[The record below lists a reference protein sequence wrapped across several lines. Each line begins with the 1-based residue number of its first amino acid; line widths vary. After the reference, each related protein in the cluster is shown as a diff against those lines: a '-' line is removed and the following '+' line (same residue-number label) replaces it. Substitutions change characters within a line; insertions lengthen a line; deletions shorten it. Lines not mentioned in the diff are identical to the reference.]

1 MEVPNTDT
9 QSGAVQRM
17 SCCIE
22 NNFLRLAT
30 ERDLKLSSVQVQPI
44 DAPQGAEQSKEKE
57 LSSEF
62 KSLLSPVG
70 VRQVEMPRLGPS
82 NSCQINP

>member
-1 MEVPNTDT
+1 
-9 QSGAVQRM
+9 M

-70 VRQVEMPRLGPS
+70 VR
-82 NSCQINP
+82 